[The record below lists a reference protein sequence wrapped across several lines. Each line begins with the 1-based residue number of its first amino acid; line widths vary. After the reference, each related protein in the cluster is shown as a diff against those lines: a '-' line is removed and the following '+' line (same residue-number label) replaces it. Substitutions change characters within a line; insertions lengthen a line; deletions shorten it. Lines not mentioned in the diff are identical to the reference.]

1 MRFSCKFQ
9 NCIFNSHDSDEIL
22 SHYTFNHTHVIKF
35 QSRCFFDD
43 CGNKKVFNRLCDME
57 NHVRNKHR
65 NELRKTK
72 AFLKCDVLNCQ
83 SDQLIDN
90 IDDLYLHY
98 YKHLTE
104 IEKNNKQREIKI
116 KCFFQDC
123 YYVSSDA
130 NSKKNF
136 QKHLSERHTKS
147 LEYLS
152 ESVFIRENEN
162 NLYESEDVL
171 DDFRTDFVIEDE
183 NLTELNLRK
192 KRICDENKMT
202 NLYMQL
208 YHKLKDK
215 YLIAKY
221 KVDEIFEDINTLI
234 RINNNDIINLIDQT
248 RLTYQNDSRSLNI
261 VREHLKDSKT
271 LIQNVHKYSKNDSKK
286 DKWLK
291 ESGFYNMPKEI
302 SLSNK
307 PLNQNIKEETFQYVP
322 ILETIKALLSHPQLN
337 EQYFKEKLND
347 NNKILTYNDSVFFKS
362 NQLFRDHENAVQIV
376 LFVDDYDTSNP
387 LGDLR
392 NEKKL
397 TGIYYKIGNFDQS
410 FKSVDY
416 FTQLAIICEAKYI
429 KKYGFNKVLKPLIED
444 LKLLETSGIEIEVGG
459 QKTIVKGTISYLSS
473 DNLAANSIGGFVESF
488 KNC

>member
-1 MRFSCKFQ
+1 M
-9 NCIFNSHDSDEIL
+9 FNSSDPDEML

-43 CGNKKVFNRLCDME
+43 CSNKKMFNRLCDME

-65 NELRKTK
+65 NVLRKTK

-83 SDQLIDN
+83 SDELIDS

-98 YKHLTE
+98 YKHLAE
-104 IEKNNKQREIKI
+104 IEKDNKQRDVKI

-123 YYVSSDA
+123 SYISSDV

-136 QKHLSERHTKS
+136 QKHLSERHTRC
-147 LEYLS
+147 LEHLS
-152 ESVFIRENEN
+152 ESVFIRENEIYLN
-162 NLYESEDVL
+162 EAEDAI
-171 DDFRTDFVIEDE
+171 DDIQTDFDFEDE
-183 NLTELNLRK
+183 KLTELNLRK
-192 KRICDENKMT
+192 KRISDENKMT

-221 KVDEIFEDINTLI
+221 KVDEIFEDINSLI
-234 RINNNDIINLIDQT
+234 RINNKDLINLIDQT
-248 RLTYQNDSRSLNI
+248 RLTYNNDSRTLNI
-261 VREHLKDSKT
+261 VREHLKESKT
-271 LIQNVHKYSKNDSKK
+271 LIQNIHNCNKNDSKK

-291 ESGFYNMPKEI
+291 ESGYYNKPREI
-302 SLSNK
+302 SLSEK
-307 PLNQNIKEETFQYVP
+307 PLNKNNKDETFQYIP
-322 ILETIKALLSHPQLN
+322 ILETIKALLTHPQLN
-337 EQYFKEKLND
+337 ELYFKEIVNDD
-347 NNKILTYNDSVFFKS
+347 NNKISTYNDSLFFKS
-362 NQLFRDHENAVQIV
+362 NQLFSKTQNAVQIV

-397 TGIYYKIGNFDQS
+397 TGIYYKIGNFDQC

-416 FTQLAIICEAKYI
+416 FTQLAIICEAKYV
-429 KKYGFNKVLKPLIED
+429 KKYGFNKVLKPLIDD
-444 LKLLETSGIEIEVGG
+444 LKILETTGMEIEVGG
-459 QKTIVKGTISYLSS
+459 KKTTIKGSISYLSS

-488 KNC
+488 KNCNYN